1 MPCYKARTCH
11 RASSWGRIGECS
23 EGGDQIQEIR
33 KLRGE
38 FSSMVLLKSCPNRDS
53 AAPVI
58 RLNSTSL
65 SPNSFLLSLTSTS
78 VSKHAHPFVALLD
91 SGSSHCFV
99 DEVFAKKNKIAL
111 IKLPSTIPL
120 QLFDGS
126 AWNSISHK
134 THILLTFSTGETH
147 QMEFYI
153 TKLDKGYSVVL
164 SYDWLVHHNPSIN
177 WAETKVVFPGS
188 VRAPDE
194 PSTPV
199 KPEFDIQFVSAKNI
213 SPLCCEPRN
222 SIYCLE
228 HHSIMEDVTASSQVL
243 THHSK
248 TPPNSYHAHNSSLNP
263 DPMNRIPID
272 YHKFHE
278 VFSGI
283 KANTLPPHQP
293 YDLQISL
300 EEGAKLF
307 HSPIYSLSP
316 LELTALWE
324 FLEEH
329 TWNGFICPTKSPWG
343 SPVLFIKKKDG
354 SLHLC
359 INFCTLNKVTE
370 KNHYLL
376 PLITD
381 LLNAPGPA
389 RIYSKIDLKHAYH
402 LVCIVE
408 GDEPRTPFQ
417 THYRSFE
424 WRVIP
429 FGLSNAPPVF
439 QRFINDILGNL
450 LDICTIGY
458 IDNIL
463 IYSNSL
469 DEHKDHI
476 QEVL

>member
-1 MPCYKARTCH
+1 
-11 RASSWGRIGECS
+11 
-23 EGGDQIQEIR
+23 
-33 KLRGE
+33 
-38 FSSMVLLKSCPNRDS
+38 MVLLKSCPNRDS
-53 AAPVI
+53 TALVI
-58 RLNSTSL
+58 QLNSTSL
-65 SPNSFLLSLTSTS
+65 SLNSFLLSLTSAS

-111 IKLPSTIPL
+111 TKLPSTIL
-120 QLFDGS
+120 LRLFDGS

-134 THILLTFSTGETH
+134 THIPLTFSTGETH

-164 SYDWLVHHNPSIN
+164 SYDWLVHHNPAIN

-188 VRAPDE
+188 VKAPE
-194 PSTPV
+194 GPSAPI
-199 KPEFDIQFVSAKNI
+199 KPEFNIQFVSTKNI
-213 SPLCCEPRN
+213 SHLCCEPRN
-222 SIYCLE
+222 SVYCLE
-228 HHSIMEDVTASSQVL
+228 HHSVMEDVTASPQVL

-248 TPPNSYHAHNSSLNP
+248 TPSDSHHTHNSSLNP
-263 DPMNRIPID
+263 DPMNGIPID
-272 YHKFHE
+272 YHEFHK

-316 LELTALWE
+316 PELTALWE

-329 TWNGFICPTKSPWG
+329 TQNSFICPTKSLWG
-343 SPVLFIKKKDG
+343 SLVLFIKKKDV

-359 INFCTLNKVTE
+359 IDFCALNKVTE
-370 KNHYLL
+370 KDCYPP
-376 PLITD
+376 PLIMD

-389 RIYSKIDLKHAYH
+389 RIYLKIDLKHAYH

-408 GDEPRTPFQ
+408 GDEPKTAF
-417 THYRSFE
+417 
-424 WRVIP
+424 
-429 FGLSNAPPVF
+429 
-439 QRFINDILGNL
+439 
-450 LDICTIGY
+450 
-458 IDNIL
+458 
-463 IYSNSL
+463 
-469 DEHKDHI
+469 
-476 QEVL
+476 